1 MIGLFINP
9 VPGPKLHLLFSAS
22 WQIVRVRSRNKTQ
35 GHGHHHVSMLLHEA
49 KGGCDNASSGIFPE
63 GKTGKM
69 GYPQKKF
76 GYTCVPSDNQL
87 KLLTDHLV
95 LVLPSLKH
103 I

>member
-1 MIGLFINP
+1 MGCEYDHSRYINAKCMWGHPWPPTFIP
-9 VPGPKLHLLFSAS
+9 LRARYAP
-22 WQIVRVRSRNKTQ
+22 
-35 GHGHHHVSMLLHEA
+35 
-49 KGGCDNASSGIFPE
+49 
-63 GKTGKM
+63 
-69 GYPQKKF
+69 PQKKF

>member
-1 MIGLFINP
+1 MLHWKHCFA
-9 VPGPKLHLLFSAS
+9 VPQRTSPSL
-22 WQIVRVRSRNKTQ
+22 IE
-35 GHGHHHVSMLLHEA
+35 M
-49 KGGCDNASSGIFPE
+49 SGIFPE

-95 LVLPSLKH
+95 LVLPSVKH

>member
-1 MIGLFINP
+1 MMSYRA
-9 VPGPKLHLLFSAS
+9 HA
-22 WQIVRVRSRNKTQ
+22 
-35 GHGHHHVSMLLHEA
+35 
-49 KGGCDNASSGIFPE
+49 GIFPE

>member
-1 MIGLFINP
+1 MQ
-9 VPGPKLHLLFSAS
+9 KLKLQHLKC
-22 WQIVRVRSRNKTQ
+22 R
-35 GHGHHHVSMLLHEA
+35 
-49 KGGCDNASSGIFPE
+49 SGIFPE

>member
-1 MIGLFINP
+1 
-9 VPGPKLHLLFSAS
+9 
-22 WQIVRVRSRNKTQ
+22 
-35 GHGHHHVSMLLHEA
+35 ML
-49 KGGCDNASSGIFPE
+49 SGIFPA

-76 GYTCVPSDNQL
+76 GYTGVPSDNQL